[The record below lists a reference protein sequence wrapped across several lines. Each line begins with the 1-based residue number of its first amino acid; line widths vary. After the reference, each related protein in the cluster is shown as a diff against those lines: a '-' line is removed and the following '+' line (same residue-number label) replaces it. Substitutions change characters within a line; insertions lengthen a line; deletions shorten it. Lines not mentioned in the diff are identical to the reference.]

1 MLLFPDFIRLLLI
14 ACFFGMAVLA
24 LLYLRQRQLSL
35 IGYCLWGLVA
45 TLLPFV
51 GPFLVIMSQPGEKRQ
66 VLSSNKDTAHPGSV
80 HQAQ

>member
-1 MLLFPDFIRLLLI
+1 MLFFPDFIRLLLI
-14 ACFFGMAVLA
+14 ACYVGMAVLA

-35 IGYCLWGLVA
+35 IGYLLWGLAA

-51 GPFLVIMSQPGEKRQ
+51 GPFLVIMSQPGEKRPA
-66 VLSSNKDTAHPGSV
+66 LSPKKESA